1 MEVITSSD
9 QLRHRSNHPIS
20 SLYNVKQ
27 KFQALS
33 NNSEIPTTAF
43 PVVHESR
50 SSTVNIRHISTPFTY
65 SQPTSS
71 TLTTTKAAAETLSS
85 FSSSPLPVNTFPPN
99 SSSQPTSY
107 PVNEPD
113 CLVILDICTSGR
125 QHDETGSDEYPI
137 ILLTA
142 RIHNLK
148 QFDQNEA
155 KFQLFVKPC
164 QVIYDDFKDLG
175 TSRTKRPYVKLEAHE
190 NSAQHD
196 DISTTDVTMDST
208 VNAINDNMRMIEPTD
223 ECIAVTGVNDQ
234 ILADSPLLETALKQ
248 FDQWIEENNLYC
260 FKNDHS
266 TWSWKAQE
274 TNSES
279 HCPDQLSPTN
289 TTTASTT
296 TTKMDCDE
304 NLRSFILLV
313 DGPYGLRLSLHPETT
328 VKSIALTEYPY
339 FYQFIDIKKSFT
351 KFYGLNSI
359 PKTTDEML
367 KYLQID
373 DEYLPPFLNHH
384 FTESFFLPPQNDK
397 SDCLLACETSSS
409 HYECQYSSQHA
420 EKPETTSSSQRGQP
434 NFAITSESDDEDK
447 NYVETNYKSTEPG
460 YWPNQH
466 CQVLIKL
473 VRKMTSDGMKW
484 GDFEKINRDYYPAI
498 IRKSDDIS
506 DNVVVRARGLPWQAT
521 DLEIFQFFSGINIAK
536 GGISLVLSK
545 IGRRNGEAL
554 IQFADSEQQGLALR
568 KHKHHVGKR
577 YIEVY
582 AATGHDFV
590 SVAGG
595 ETEEAE
601 KFLGK
606 LTTPNQTLIRMRGL
620 PYTTTSEQILTFFAN
635 TNCSVQFGADGI
647 LFVNRRDGRATGDA
661 FVIFETKQIA
671 EKALENNK
679 QHIGNRYIELFKST
693 PAEVNQVMNGI
704 LNPTCEEQVHY
715 WNSLTES
722 TNSIFNTIGTA
733 YIPPFNEASGLLCPN
748 YNLKLLT
755 GQPNISD
762 LTFSPHIFPLN
773 SHSPYISELSHSN
786 LSQNGNLCVQRLLPN
801 TSTNNLPAA
810 TLTSDPLINF
820 SSLDFLNNFSGGI
833 NTTASN
839 ILPTSQRA
847 TDYHRPITLHSSS
860 HLGPTLVLPRYP
872 ISPLPVTN
880 SVSSIS
886 ATDNMNN
893 HLLIP
898 DANNLQLL
906 QIYGPNG
913 TNAVMPTTPAVT
925 STTASSNNNNI
936 NSNSNNN
943 SINNL
948 GLLTNFPNFGLSVEQ
963 IAKRFVRICG
973 MPVNADITDILV
985 FLQENWRNVA
995 IHGIHLVYDVTG
1007 QPIGEAMIQFVS
1019 ELSAQN
1025 VCEQKHGSVFIKY
1038 GLPIPI
1044 TTRVDVIQCTVE
1056 DLSQLIS
1063 NMSRNSAVG
1072 GSLSNLTSSTSS
1084 SLINPLAFAP
1094 LHTLDE
1100 STAIHGVYD
1109 CIPQTVPLTSQTGFG
1124 ITRSNLLRIRS
1135 PDINWTPYLNIREL
1149 NNFDVPPPPLPNSS
1163 SNLTGPNNT
1172 FSLPTPFINN
1182 ITNALVQC
1190 TPSLSNILGFHI
1202 PNLFYQT
1209 TIPNI
1214 YTNNSLNFESAGMLS
1229 SQISYST
1236 GSNDINSNSSN
1247 SKSLPESKSSSNWT
1261 NSWSNN
1267 PIEGVDLMNIPDIHM
1282 YKPNDVI
1289 PSKTENKVLTVNIK
1303 GLPKDMS
1310 ISDFTNW
1317 LEEKI
1322 KNLKIMSIHFE
1333 HSLSELSSGNAK
1345 LYLQSSSDA
1354 ELIVQE
1360 FNNTIINNFQI
1371 SAEIN

>member
-9 QLRHRSNHPIS
+9 QLRHRSNQPIS
-20 SLYNVKQ
+20 SLYNAKQ

-33 NNSEIPTTAF
+33 NNSEIPITAF

-50 SSTVNIRHISTPFTY
+50 SSTVNMRHISTPFTY
-65 SQPTSS
+65 SQPSSS
-71 TLTTTKAAAETLSS
+71 TLTTTKAATETLSS
-85 FSSSPLPVNTFPPN
+85 FSSSPLSVNTFSPN

-148 QFDQNEA
+148 QFDQNETE
-155 KFQLFVKPC
+155 FQLFVKPC
-164 QVIYDDFKDLG
+164 QVIYDDFKDFG

-196 DISTTDVTMDST
+196 DITTTDVTMDST
-208 VNAINDNMRMIEPTD
+208 VNARNYNMRMIEPTD

-248 FDQWIEENNLYC
+248 FDHWIEENNLYC

-266 TWSWKAQE
+266 IVSWKTQE

-279 HCPDQLSPTN
+279 HCPDQLSPT
-289 TTTASTT
+289 TTMTAATT

-304 NLRSFILLV
+304 NPRSFVLLV

-328 VKSIALTEYPY
+328 VKSITLTEYPY

-351 KFYGLNSI
+351 KLYGLNSI

-373 DEYLPPFLNHH
+373 DEYLPPSLNHH

-397 SDCLLACETSSS
+397 AECLLACETSGS

-420 EKPETTSSSQRGQP
+420 EKPETTSSSQRRQP
-434 NFAITSESDDEDK
+434 NFAVASESDDEDK
-447 NYVETNYKSTEPG
+447 NYVQINYKSTEPG
-460 YWPNQH
+460 YWPSQH

-473 VRKMTSDGMKW
+473 VRKMTSD
-484 GDFEKINRDYYPAI
+484 
-498 IRKSDDIS
+498 
-506 DNVVVRARGLPWQAT
+506 
-521 DLEIFQFFSGINIAK
+521 
-536 GGISLVLSK
+536 
-545 IGRRNGEAL
+545 
-554 IQFADSEQQGLALR
+554 
-568 KHKHHVGKR
+568 
-577 YIEVY
+577 
-582 AATGHDFV
+582 
-590 SVAGG
+590 G

-620 PYTTTSEQILTFFAN
+620 PYTTTTEQILTFFAN

-661 FVIFETKQIA
+661 FVIFKTKQIA

-733 YIPPFNEASGLLCPN
+733 YMPPFNEASGLLCPN

-762 LTFSPHIFPLN
+762 LTFSPHIIPLN
-773 SHSPYISELSHSN
+773 SHSPYVSELSHCQLLSPQQILSFGLTAN

-801 TSTNNLPAA
+801 TTTNNLPAA
-810 TLTSDPLINF
+810 TLTTDPLINF
-820 SSLDFLNNFSGGI
+820 NSLDFLNNFSGGI

-847 TDYHRPITLHSSS
+847 TDYTRPITLHSSS

-872 ISPLPVTN
+872 ISPLSVSN
-880 SVSSIS
+880 GVSSIS

-898 DANNLQLL
+898 DANNLQIL
-906 QIYGPNG
+906 QIYGHNG
-913 TNAVMPTTPAVT
+913 TNAAMSTTPAAT
-925 STTASSNNNNI
+925 TTTASSNNNNI

-948 GLLTNFPNFGLSVEQ
+948 GLLTNLPNFGLSIEQ
-963 IAKRFVRICG
+963 IAKRFVRVCG

-1025 VCEQKHGSVFIKY
+1025 VCEQKHRSVFIKY

-1149 NNFDVPPPPLPNSS
+1149 NNFNVPPPPLPNSS
-1163 SNLTGPNNT
+1163 NNLTGSNNT
-1172 FSLPTPFINN
+1172 FSLPTPFIDN

-1236 GSNDINSNSSN
+1236 GSNDINNNSSN

-1261 NSWSNN
+1261 NSWSNDS
-1267 PIEGVDLMNIPDIHM
+1267 IEGVELMNIPDIHM
-1282 YKPNDVI
+1282 YKPNDVM

-1345 LYLQSSSDA
+1345 LYLQSNSDA